1 MSPLVCLCHG
11 RLRLFGSRVIESVV
25 MIFSLVWVTILTLL
39 CAIPLGVATV
49 GLIKVLGNH
58 TSEVLP
64 QVTIAALALHYFW
77 SCYKSFRAPYRC
89 VAESLASRYQVSYC
103 EEEKKPGV
111 NALIH
116 YKQAEF
122 KVIPKELFDDGC
134 KEFGLSIKNDVTLLF
149 VKLGFTLLV
158 LLFTIPILRS
168 DSVLDPTTTNVIITF
183 LAVVYRSINDAINGG
198 QFEIS
203 KDDADKVVNDY
214 IARKQQGSS

>member
-1 MSPLVCLCHG
+1 MAK
-11 RLRLFGSRVIESVV
+11 F
-25 MIFSLVWVTILTLL
+25 
-39 CAIPLGVATV
+39 
-49 GLIKVLGNH
+49 
-58 TSEVLP
+58 
-64 QVTIAALALHYFW
+64 
-77 SCYKSFRAPYRC
+77 
-89 VAESLASRYQVSYC
+89 LASRYQKIFDQHQQNS
-103 EEEKKPGV
+103 GV